1 MKDEGMDDL
10 EQRIEI
16 LQQSGFFDESGR
28 KDIEAMI
35 RVLTEKYGFPRNDET
50 LGVLVTHVAAALKRQ
65 KDGEEIDPIDAGV
78 LEDVKSSE
86 VYPEAKKIQEDVI
99 AAMEHKLPED
109 EKDFILVHVGGL
121 LMNPDVIAARRGE
134 AR

>member
-1 MKDEGMDDL
+1 M
-10 EQRIEI
+10 
-16 LQQSGFFDESGR
+16 
-28 KDIEAMI
+28 
-35 RVLTEKYGFPRNDET
+35 
-50 LGVLVTHVAAALKRQ
+50 LVTHVAAALKRQ

>member
-1 MKDEGMDDL
+1 MDGL
-10 EQRIEI
+10 EQRLEI

-28 KDIEAMI
+28 RDLDAMI
-35 RVLTEKYGFPRNDET
+35 RVLTGKYGFPRNDET

-65 KDGEEIDPIDAGV
+65 KDGEEINPIDAGV
-78 LEDVKSSE
+78 LQDVRSSD
-86 VYPEAKKIQEDVI
+86 VYPEAKKIQADVVD
-99 AAMEHKLPED
+99 AMEHKLPEA

>member
-1 MKDEGMDDL
+1 MDGL
-10 EQRIEI
+10 EQRLEI

-28 KDIEAMI
+28 RDLDAMI
-35 RVLTEKYGFPRNDET
+35 RVLAGEYGFPRNDET

-65 KDGEEIDPIDAGV
+65 KDGEEINPIDAGV
-78 LEDVKSSE
+78 LQDVRSSD
-86 VYPEAKKIQEDVI
+86 VYPEAKKIQADVVD
-99 AAMEHKLPED
+99 AMEHKLPEA

-121 LMNPDVIAARRGE
+121 LMNPDVIAARRGG

>member
-1 MKDEGMDDL
+1 MDGL
-10 EQRIEI
+10 EQRLEI
-16 LQQSGFFDESGR
+16 LQQIGFFDESGR
-28 KDIEAMI
+28 RDLDAMI
-35 RVLTEKYGFPRNDET
+35 RVLAVKHGFPRNDET

-65 KDGEEIDPIDAGV
+65 KDGEEINPIDAGV
-78 LEDVKSSE
+78 LKDVRASD
-86 VYPEAKKIQEDVI
+86 VYPEAKKIQTDVI
-99 AAMEHKLPED
+99 DAMEHKLPEA

>member
-1 MKDEGMDDL
+1 MDDL

-28 KDIEAMI
+28 RDLDAMI
-35 RVLTEKYGFPRNDET
+35 RVLAGKYGFPRNDET

-65 KDGEEIDPIDAGV
+65 KDGEEINPIDAGV
-78 LEDVKSSE
+78 LQDVRSSD
-86 VYPEAKKIQEDVI
+86 VYPEAKKIQTDVVD
-99 AAMEHKLPED
+99 AMEHKLPEA

>member
-1 MKDEGMDDL
+1 MDGL
-10 EQRIEI
+10 EQRLEI

-28 KDIEAMI
+28 RDLDAMI
-35 RVLTEKYGFPRNDET
+35 RVLAEKYGFPRNDET

-65 KDGEEIDPIDAGV
+65 KDGEEINPIDAGV
-78 LEDVKSSE
+78 LQDVGSSD
-86 VYPEAKKIQEDVI
+86 VYPEAKKIQTDVVD
-99 AAMEHKLPED
+99 AMEHKLPEA

>member
-1 MKDEGMDDL
+1 MDDL
-10 EQRIEI
+10 EQRLEI

-28 KDIEAMI
+28 KDLDAMI

-50 LGVLVTHVAAALKRQ
+50 LGVLVTHVAAALKRL
-65 KDGEEIDPIDAGV
+65 KDGEDINPIDAGV
-78 LEDVKSSE
+78 LEDVKSSD
-86 VYPEAKKIQEDVI
+86 VYPEAKKIQSDVL
-99 AAMEHKLPED
+99 AVMEHKLPES

-134 AR
+134 ER

>member
-1 MKDEGMDDL
+1 MLAG
-10 EQRIEI
+10 
-16 LQQSGFFDESGR
+16 
-28 KDIEAMI
+28 
-35 RVLTEKYGFPRNDET
+35 KYGFPRNDET

-65 KDGEEIDPIDAGV
+65 KDGEEINPIDAGV
-78 LEDVKSSE
+78 LQDVRSSD
-86 VYPEAKKIQEDVI
+86 VYPEAKKIQTDVVD
-99 AAMEHKLPED
+99 AMEHKLPEA